1 MTTRKPASTARKS
14 AVAKKPPVAKEAP
27 AGKERATPASRS
39 GAKPATARADKTGGA
54 VGSVHELM
62 AYAYA
67 LEAEAAERYAE
78 FAEAMANHNN
88 REVAELF
95 RKLARIELRHSE
107 QVLEEMGWVSPPP
120 PPTGGYRWEGPE
132 GAESGD
138 MSDLHYLMQ
147 PHHALT
153 IAHHNEQRAEKFF
166 LLRAKKAPNA
176 SVRRAALEMAAE
188 ESEHVRLIEEWLKRT
203 PAPDPNWAFDPDPPT
218 LSD

>member
-1 MTTRKPASTARKS
+1 MTTRKPAATVRRAPVARKQP
-14 AVAKKPPVAKEAP
+14 VAKKAPVTKRRAAPMPRSAAKPPVA
-27 AGKERATPASRS
+27 RT
-39 GAKPATARADKTGGA
+39 DGA

-78 FAEAMANHNN
+78 FAEAMENHNN

-95 RKLARIELRHSE
+95 RKLARIEHRHSD
-107 QVLEEMGWVSPPP
+107 QVLQEMGWVSPPP
-120 PPTGGYRWEGPE
+120 PPNGGYRWEGLE
-132 GAESGD
+132 GPESGD
-138 MSDLHYLMQ
+138 MSELHYLMQ

-166 LLRAKKAPNA
+166 LLLAKKAPTA
-176 SVRRAALEMAAE
+176 SVRKAALEMATE
-188 ESEHVRLIEEWLKRT
+188 ETEHVRLIAEWLKRT
-203 PAPDPNWAFDPDPPT
+203 PAPDPNWAFDPDPPV